1 MKWLFFLILMS
12 FVAKAEG
19 LLHVAVSFTGIEPSL
34 LFIWMLYI
42 AIHAEEEQV
51 LPAAWGLGF
60 ITDLF
65 FHINFRMG
73 CNTLIFFLTALLVLS
88 ARDQLF
94 KKSALIR
101 FLITLLLCFPWMMV
115 KPLVFWFMVSR
126 GGLGVQAYA
135 ALLNALGT
143 AALAPLV
150 MAFLDRYPLL
160 YARLKLAG
168 GESPTL
174 YGRLR

>member
-1 MKWLFFLILMS
+1 MKWLFFLLLMS
-12 FVAKAEG
+12 FVAKAEN
-19 LLHVAVSFTGIEPSL
+19 LLHVAVSFTGIAPSL
-34 LFIWMLYI
+34 LFIWMVYI
-42 AIHAEEEQV
+42 AIHSEDDQV
-51 LPAAWGLGF
+51 LPAAWGIGF

-73 CNTLIFFLTALLVLS
+73 CHTLLFLLIALLILS
-88 ARDQLF
+88 VRDQLF

-101 FLITLLLCFPWMMV
+101 FLIPFLLCFPWMMA
-115 KPLVFWFMVSR
+115 KPLAYWFLVSR

-143 AALAPLV
+143 AVLAPLI